1 MQYCN
6 DLFKQKELEPKSV
19 DYITYPEDP
28 EDPAHYILN
37 YLFVLNTQTQYIKEH
52 SAKMNE
58 HCRAVVPSFGLT
70 R

>member
-19 DYITYPEDP
+19 DFITCPEDP
-28 EDPAHYILN
+28 EDPARFIP
-37 YLFVLNTQTQYIKEH
+37 
-52 SAKMNE
+52 NE
-58 HCRAVVPSFGLT
+58 LCRAVVPN